1 MQPPDAATRP
11 SERRNTIASL
21 FLGILSALACQEM
34 VASVRESVRGS
45 GITAGTAMLF
55 LSFLLTSIRFFSGM
69 VLHLVS
75 PGFAR
80 VPGRVWFYDFTVFI
94 VETVV
99 LIFMGGLCSVEAN
112 ATARYGFLRLLVVLL
127 LIDIGRV
134 CSQGLLAKLFSSWPR
149 PLIAWAWAG
158 LNAIL
163 VLAMVIP
170 ASAGAALRSLRRW
183 CSSAC

>member
-80 VPGRVWFYDFTVFI
+80 VPGRVWFT
-94 VETVV
+94 
-99 LIFMGGLCSVEAN
+99 
-112 ATARYGFLRLLVVLL
+112 
-127 LIDIGRV
+127 
-134 CSQGLLAKLFSSWPR
+134 
-149 PLIAWAWAG
+149 
-158 LNAIL
+158 
-163 VLAMVIP
+163 
-170 ASAGAALRSLRRW
+170 SAGRARQGQQ
-183 CSSAC
+183 